1 MNDPIQRILI
11 RFPNWVG
18 DVVMAEP
25 VIRILK
31 SNIRRLVADRGCQ
44 LPHSAKTFI
53 VAGDQ
58 SVDARMPHQN
68 FGGVPAHRDDDA
80 RIRVIAFEDTDD
92 RRAFIGY

>member
-31 SNIRRLVADRGCQ
+31 SN
-44 LPHSAKTFI
+44 LPSSFPPSGHIIWSNGKI
-53 VAGDQ
+53 N
-58 SVDARMPHQN
+58 PHACCGHLN
-68 FGGVPAHRDDDA
+68 L
-80 RIRVIAFEDTDD
+80 
-92 RRAFIGY
+92 